1 MVRHRATGKLVVR
14 SVNLTD
20 GNWKW
25 LHREAKAAG
34 YRSTSAYLRE
44 LIEVWRELSAPVAE

>member
-1 MVRHRATGKLVVR
+1 MVRNRATGKLRVR

-25 LHREAKAAG
+25 LDREAKAAG
-34 YRSTSAYLRE
+34 FRSTSAYLRE
-44 LIEVWRELSAPVAE
+44 LLEAWRELSQPVKE